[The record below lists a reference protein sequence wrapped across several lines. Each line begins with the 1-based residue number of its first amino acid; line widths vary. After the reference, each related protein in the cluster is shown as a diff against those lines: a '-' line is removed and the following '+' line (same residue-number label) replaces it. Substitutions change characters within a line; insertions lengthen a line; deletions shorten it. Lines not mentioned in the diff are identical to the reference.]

1 MKFYSD
7 DVLEQFYYILVSNIE
22 DPCEYNAFISVIN
35 DFRKLYKLKP
45 VYKKDEETINKLF
58 ENWSPYE
65 LLSIGGEFLYGSLD
79 DEVEPFFIF
88 SKDKSEYYFDFLDD
102 PLADQYNNNSIKI
115 EFIKYI
121 INIKNP
127 NKDEWLVYD
136 KLIEIMES
144 Y

>member
-22 DPCEYNAFISVIN
+22 EPDEYNAFISVVN
-35 DFRKLYKLKP
+35 DFRKLYKLDPIFKN
-45 VYKKDEETINKLF
+45 DEETINKIFGNL
-58 ENWSPYE
+58 SPYD
-65 LLSIGGEFLYGSLD
+65 LLSIGGEFLYESLD
-79 DEVEPFFIF
+79 NEVEPFFIF
-88 SKDKSEYYFDFLDD
+88 IKDKSEYYFDFLDD
-102 PLADQYNNNSIKI
+102 PLADQYSNNSIKI

-127 NKDEWLVYD
+127 NDDELLVYD
-136 KLIEIMES
+136 KLIEIMEN

>member
-7 DVLEQFYYILVSNIE
+7 DVLENFYYALVSKID
-22 DPCEYNAFISVIN
+22 DPCEYNAFINVVN

-45 VYKKDEETINKLF
+45 VYRKDEETINKIFKNL
-58 ENWSPYE
+58 SPYE
-65 LLSIGGEFLYGSLD
+65 LLSIGGEFLYESLD
-79 DEVEPFFIF
+79 DEVEPFFTF
-88 SKDKSEYYFDFLDD
+88 NKDKSDYYFDFLAD
-102 PLADQYNNNSIKI
+102 PLADQYNISINI

-127 NKDEWLVYD
+127 NKDEWLIYD